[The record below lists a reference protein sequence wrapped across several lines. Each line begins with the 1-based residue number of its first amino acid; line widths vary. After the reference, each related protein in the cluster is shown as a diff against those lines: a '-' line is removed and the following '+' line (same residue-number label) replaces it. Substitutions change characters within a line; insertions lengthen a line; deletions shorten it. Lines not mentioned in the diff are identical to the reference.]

1 MATVAITAVEV
12 TGWAAR
18 LVVTVSGATVGATL
32 TVTRD
37 GSPVLGGVGLPAAST
52 VLHDAAP
59 PLNRRLSWT
68 AALSTGESATAV
80 LPGIKSRRTIVSSP
94 HRGLIAECTAA
105 EQGQTQ
111 HEARV
116 AVIPIEN
123 SPQPVIIEDRQLP
136 PAYDR
141 EFDTDPDAE
150 TDAFH
155 AVASLAGTLLVR
167 HTCPTVRDA
176 WVRQTGTRRSET
188 HHPDD
193 WVTHTLSLMEVGIPD
208 VSMPASGDTLGDLA
222 AAIPTSLGDIAAE
235 WSTLGDIAAAD
246 LKAMR

>member
-32 TVTRD
+32 TATRD

-123 SPQPVIIEDRQLP
+123 SPRL
-136 PAYDR
+136 
-141 EFDTDPDAE
+141 
-150 TDAFH
+150 
-155 AVASLAGTLLVR
+155 
-167 HTCPTVRDA
+167 
-176 WVRQTGTRRSET
+176 
-188 HHPDD
+188 
-193 WVTHTLSLMEVGIPD
+193 TLSMRWRALLGRCWY
-208 VSMPASGDTLGDLA
+208 DTHARRCVTRGCGKPGRGEA
-222 AAIPTSLGDIAAE
+222 RRTIPTTG
-235 WSTLGDIAAAD
+235 
-246 LKAMR
+246 